1 MTLCSVKDIREYMK
15 ENYIDNNLDTNHP
28 IKKLGIYK
36 IDKQTDKHWIIS
48 MKGPKYSL
56 YEKGVYKIDIKFPED
71 FPNSKPN
78 VVFINKPKHLQISQ
92 GSGRISVSFLCDIW
106 NSSTSISELLVG
118 IYLFFI
124 LDQNPYSPFDSELA
138 HKYKTNIY
146 EFNKMVEESILKNC
160 SPTPED
166 IKLLHKMKNYNSY
179 EKKIELLEE
188 TIKEMKA
195 EIIELKS
202 KLSGK

>member
-1 MTLCSVKDIREYMK
+1 MTYCTIKDIREYMK
-15 ENYIDNNLDTNHP
+15 ENNIENNLDTNHP

-36 IDKQTDKHWIIS
+36 LDKQNDKRWMIS

-56 YEKGVYKIDIKFPED
+56 YEKGVYKIDILFPD
-71 FPNSKPN
+71 NFPTLKPN
-78 VVFINKPKHLQISQ
+78 IKFFKGPRHIQINPS
-92 GSGRISVSFLCDIW
+92 SGNIDIYFLRLWDPT
-106 NSSTSISELLVG
+106 TSISELLVG

-124 LDQNPYSPFDSELA
+124 LDQNPANPFDSEL
-138 HKYKTNIY
+138 YNIY
-146 EFNKMVEESILKNC
+146 KSNPIEFNKTVEESIIINC

-166 IKLLHKMKNYNSY
+166 IKLLNKMKNDNFY

-188 TIKEMKA
+188 KIKNMQK